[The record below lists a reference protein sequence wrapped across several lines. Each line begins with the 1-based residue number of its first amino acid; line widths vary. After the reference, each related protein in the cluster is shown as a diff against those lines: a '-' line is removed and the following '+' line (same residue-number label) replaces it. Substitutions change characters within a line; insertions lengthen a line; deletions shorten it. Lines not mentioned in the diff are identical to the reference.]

1 MNLDGRKGTMYR
13 RGIITISIA
22 LLIFLLASLSA
33 LVISGVMK
41 EVIEVESRVQSSLN
55 SSKARL
61 TMISNA
67 NIWRKFLTDNG
78 GYWDEIQY
86 DFQTAQGTVT
96 SLVLTSSG
104 DDYIKINIH
113 NSEKT
118 INYTTVSTTTQHSKL
133 DRYIRVNM
141 DVFIDGKKTTFGGS
155 FDLGWPGF

>member
-1 MNLDGRKGTMYR
+1 MYRKGM
-13 RGIITISIA
+13 ISISIA

-86 DFQTAQGTVT
+86 DFQTTQGTVT

-104 DDYIKINIH
+104 DDYIKINIS

-118 INYTTVSTTTQHSKL
+118 INYTIVSTTTQHSKL

-141 DVFIDGKKTTFGGS
+141 DVFINGKKTVFGGL

>member
-1 MNLDGRKGTMYR
+1 MYR
-13 RGIITISIA
+13 SGMISISIA
-22 LLIFLLASLSA
+22 LLIFLFASLSA

-41 EVIEVESRVQSSLN
+41 EVIEVETRVQSSLN

-86 DFQTAQGTVT
+86 EFQTTQGTVT
-96 SLVLTSSG
+96 SLVLTSTG
-104 DDYIKINIH
+104 DDYIKININ

-118 INYTTVSTTTQHSKL
+118 INYSIVSTTTQYSKF

-141 DVFIDGKKTTFGGS
+141 DVFINGKKTVFGGL

>member
-1 MNLDGRKGTMYR
+1 MYR
-13 RGIITISIA
+13 SGMISISIA

-41 EVIEVESRVQSSLN
+41 EVIEVETRVQSSLN

-86 DFQTAQGTVT
+86 EFQTSQGTVT
-96 SLVLTSSG
+96 SLVLTSTG
-104 DDYIKINIH
+104 DDYIKININ

-118 INYTTVSTTTQHSKL
+118 INYSIVSTTTQYSKF

-141 DVFIDGKKTTFGGS
+141 DVFINGKKTVFGGL

>member
-1 MNLDGRKGTMYR
+1 MYR
-13 RGIITISIA
+13 SGMISISIA
-22 LLIFLLASLSA
+22 LLIFLFASLSA

-41 EVIEVESRVQSSLN
+41 EVIEVETRVQSSLN

-86 DFQTAQGTVT
+86 EFQTTQGTVT
-96 SLVLTSSG
+96 SLVLTSTG
-104 DDYIKINIH
+104 DDYIKININ

-118 INYTTVSTTTQHSKL
+118 INYSIVSTTTQYSKF

-141 DVFIDGKKTTFGGS
+141 DVFINGKKTVFGGL
-155 FDLGWPGF
+155 FDFGWPGF

>member
-1 MNLDGRKGTMYR
+1 LTGGKRMYR
-13 RGIITISIA
+13 SGMISISIA
-22 LLIFLLASLSA
+22 LLIFLFASLSA

-41 EVIEVESRVQSSLN
+41 EVIEVETRVQSSLN

-86 DFQTAQGTVT
+86 EFQTTQGTVT
-96 SLVLTSSG
+96 SLVLTSTG
-104 DDYIKINIH
+104 DDYIKININ

-118 INYTTVSTTTQHSKL
+118 INYSIVSTTTQYSKF

-141 DVFIDGKKTTFGGS
+141 DVFINGKKTVFGGL